1 MDKILK
7 YKYLILGAGPA
18 GLSIA
23 NRLLDKGE
31 TSFLVLEKE
40 SEPGGLCRS
49 EIVDGSP
56 LDIGG
61 GHFLDLKNEKVL
73 DYLYKFMPKNEWNEF
88 NRISTIKMD
97 KYEID
102 YPFESNIWQ
111 LPIEKQMGYLIS
123 ISKAGCNL
131 GKKIPVKFID
141 WINWKLGSR
150 IANDYMIPYNQKLW
164 SINLNQLGTYWLYK
178 LPDVSMQDT
187 LLSCLEKKPNGKLP
201 AHAKFLYPQKY
212 GYGEVWKRMG
222 RDLGDKII
230 YNLPVKTVDLNK
242 RIVNGK
248 FVGEKII
255 FTIPW
260 KGVKFL
266 PDLPNKINDNI
277 SSLKYASVR
286 ITYDNSN
293 SKTKAHWTYIPD
305 KSLPYHRIL
314 YRCNFCSNSK
324 GYWYETNEKRVHL
337 DKMNSNWSY
346 LNKYAY
352 PLNTLEKPKSIK
364 NILEYF
370 SKKGIY
376 GLGRWGEWEHMN
388 SDIAV
393 QKGLDLAEKL
403 VILK

>member
-18 GLSIA
+18 GLSVA

-49 EIVDGSP
+49 ERVDGSP

-73 DYLYKFMPKNEWNEF
+73 NYIFKFMPKNEWNEF
-88 NRISTIKMD
+88 NRVSTIKLD
-97 KYEID
+97 KFEID

-111 LPIEKQMGYLIS
+111 LPVEKQVEYLVS
-123 ISKAGCNL
+123 VSKAGCNL
-131 GKKIPVKFID
+131 GEKIPVKFID
-141 WINWKLGSR
+141 WITWKLGDR
-150 IANDYMIPYNQKLW
+150 IANNYMIPYNQKIW
-164 SINLNQLGTYWLYK
+164 SINLNKLGTYWLYK
-178 LPDVSMQDT
+178 LPDVSMDDT
-187 LLSCLEKKPNGKLP
+187 LLSCLEKKPSGKLP
-201 AHAKFLYPQKY
+201 AHAMFLYPKKY
-212 GYGEVWKRMG
+212 GYGEIWKRMG
-222 RDLGDKII
+222 ENLGDKII
-230 YNLPVKTVDLNK
+230 YNLSVKMVDLNK

-248 FVGEKII
+248 FFGEKII

-266 PDLPNKINDNI
+266 PSLPNSIT
-277 SSLKYASVR
+277 SSILSFKYASIKVSYQKNN
-286 ITYDNSN
+286 TKS
-293 SKTKAHWTYIPD
+293 KAHWTYIPD

-314 YRCNFCSNSK
+314 YRCNFCPGSR
-324 GYWYETNEKRVHL
+324 GYWYETNTKRSLL
-337 DKMNSNWSY
+337 DKRNSNWSY

-352 PLNTLEKPKSIK
+352 PLNTLGKPEAIK
-364 NILEYF
+364 NVLEYF
-370 SKKGIY
+370 SKKGVY

-393 QKGLDLAEKL
+393 QKGLDLVEKL
-403 VILK
+403 VIMK